1 VFQKRQKNALKG
13 TGASAKALA
22 PGEDPA
28 APFLEVIH
36 LTKAFRVNGSVVTA
50 LSDVSFAA
58 ASGEMVCILGRS
70 GCGKTTLLNLVA
82 GFLSPTTGAVLV
94 KHRAVLAP
102 GPDRCVVFQQDA
114 LFPWLSV
121 RENIAFGLRGRMKG
135 KKERS
140 LEVDR
145 FLSLTGLGA
154 FASYLPREISGGMK
168 QRVAL
173 ARVLVLRPAVLLMDE
188 PFASLDVQ
196 TREEMQD
203 LLVSLSEELR
213 QTILFVTHDVDEAVR
228 LADRILL
235 MDRNPGRIRE
245 QVPVPLPRP
254 RRGES
259 TEFVFFRRKL
269 REILRNS

>member
-1 VFQKRQKNALKG
+1 VLKA
-13 TGASAKALA
+13 TSAATAALA
-22 PGEDPA
+22 PGKDQA
-28 APFLEVIH
+28 ALFLEVVH
-36 LTKAFRVNGSVVTA
+36 LTKDLHVNGSVVTA
-50 LSDVSFAA
+50 PSDVSFAA
-58 ASGEMVCILGRS
+58 ASGEIVCILGRS
-70 GCGKTTLLNLVA
+70 GCGKTTLLNIVA
-82 GFLSPTTGAVLV
+82 GFLYPTTGAVLV

-121 RENIAFGLRGRMKG
+121 RENIAFGLPGRMKS
-135 KKERS
+135 KRERN

-145 FLSLTGLGA
+145 FLYLTGLDA
-154 FASYLPREISGGMK
+154 FANYLPREISGGMK

-203 LLVSLSEELR
+203 LLVSLAGDLR

-245 QVPVPLPRP
+245 QIPVPLPRP
-254 RRGES
+254 RRGEN